1 MEQLKELNGGKDSA
15 SRSMVT
21 FLALNT
27 SAITLIPTTV
37 ISIRMTYESANPT
50 EIVGVTFIAQVLSMI
65 GAIWI
70 DRYFYRR
77 RSRKGRKN
85 EHCKYNFLMGN
96 PLCNWFYPL
105 YGTIKKVPTY
115 ESFVEGGKEGIQIAI
130 SILPFMVGMLVS
142 ISIFRS
148 SGALDAMISVM
159 KPMLDLIH
167 VPAEIVP
174 LALIR
179 PISGS
184 AGLSITTDLI
194 ATYGPD
200 SFIGRLASTMQG
212 STDTTFYILTVYFG
226 AVGIRKMGDALKVGL
241 LQI

>member
-1 MEQLKELNGGKDSA
+1 MN
-15 SRSMVT
+15 VV
-21 FLALNT
+21 NT
-27 SAITLIPTTV
+27 ISLWIIPCLI
-37 ISIRMTYESANPT
+37 
-50 EIVGVTFIAQVLSMI
+50 GFIL
-65 GAIWI
+65 
-70 DRYFYRR
+70 
-77 RSRKGRKN
+77 
-85 EHCKYNFLMGN
+85 
-96 PLCNWFYPL
+96 L
-105 YGTIKKVPTY
+105 YGTWKKVPTY
-115 ESFVEGGKEGIQIAI
+115 ESFVEGGKEGLSIAV

-142 ISIFRS
+142 ISIFRA
-148 SGALDAMISVM
+148 SGALDAFVSFL
-159 KPMLDLIH
+159 KPILDQIG

-212 STDTTFYILTVYFG
+212 STDTTFYVLTVYFG

-241 LQI
+241 FADLIGIICSIVFVSLMFS